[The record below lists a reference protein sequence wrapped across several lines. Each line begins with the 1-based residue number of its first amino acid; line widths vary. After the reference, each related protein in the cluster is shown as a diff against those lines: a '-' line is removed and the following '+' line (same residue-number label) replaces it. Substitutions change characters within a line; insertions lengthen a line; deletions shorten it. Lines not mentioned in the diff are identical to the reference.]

1 MDLKNLYPGINAHLN
16 SQLQND
22 GNWPEFHTMH
32 ISDLF
37 SALKAQLLPLGYTAA
52 LEQSLQIRREGFA
65 SNPQSDVTVSDPLY
79 RSPMVS
85 QPTSVQHQDLVLPI
99 PELLN
104 TDEQGYFRA
113 VQIYSRADRGDPVVW
128 IELLSPSNKPPHSS
142 YALYRDKRQQ
152 VIEAGIVF
160 VEIDYLH
167 QTSPTFSRLPD
178 YTRSE
183 PGAFPYRIVV
193 IDPRPDPEQGFAV
206 ARQFEVGA
214 AIPQVDIPLNDNDIL
229 PVDMGA
235 IYNTTFE
242 RGLYSADLD
251 YSQPPVRFDTYHR
264 VDQERIRRYMVD

>member
-1 MDLKNLYPGINAHLN
+1 MNPKNPYPGINAHLN
-16 SQLQND
+16 SRLQND

-52 LEQSLQIRREGFA
+52 LEQSLQIRRDGFV

-79 RSPMVS
+79 RA
-85 QPTSVQHQDLVLPI
+85 PTSSHPLSVQPQDLVFPI
-99 PELLN
+99 PELLEL
-104 TDEQGYFRA
+104 DDQSYFRA
-113 VQIYSRADRGDPVVW
+113 VHVYSHSDRGDPVAW

-142 YALYRDKRQQ
+142 SALYRDKRQQ

-178 YTRSE
+178 YSRSE
-183 PGAFPYRIVV
+183 PGAFPYRIIV
-193 IDPRPDPEQGFAV
+193 IDPRPDPEQGFAI

-214 AIPQVDIPLNDNDIL
+214 TIPQVEIPLNDGDAL
-229 PVDMGA
+229 PVDVGV

-251 YSQPPVRFDTYHR
+251 YSHPPVRFDTYHA